1 MSLKKKM
8 LLIFTKSGP
17 IIYKL
22 QKCVVATNKI
32 LHFAL
37 DIWFDVVKIL
47 INDAA
52 DAHLKPQTESLKV

>member
-1 MSLKKKM
+1 MSLKKKK

>member
-1 MSLKKKM
+1 MSLKKKK

-47 INDAA
+47 INDA